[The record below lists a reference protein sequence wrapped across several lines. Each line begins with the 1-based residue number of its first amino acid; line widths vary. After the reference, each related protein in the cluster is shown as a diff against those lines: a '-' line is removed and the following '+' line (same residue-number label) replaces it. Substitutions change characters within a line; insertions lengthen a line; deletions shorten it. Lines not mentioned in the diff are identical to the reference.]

1 MSSTRSRHGCWT
13 CRKRHQKCD
22 EEKPG
27 CRNCRSRGVQCGGY
41 AIQLGE
47 FSISSSADG
56 HMVSKLTRVGRADGK
71 ARRGRPPRSSQ
82 RSARLPNSAKNPAPA
97 GNIPCFPSTESQDP
111 QEVPQVETSS
121 PLPILPLGNSPLPE
135 ISDKEENMHNDQPLI
150 NIFEESLDYEYN
162 NPEVTLGASFTGDP
176 HTSESISLFT
186 LHDREEAGEIIIS
199 AGTGT
204 RLSPYRPLR
213 ITTPGGL
220 LTDRLFHHFI
230 NTLSLSLYPVEPV
243 RNPYRKVYGSLAIE
257 SKPLLDTILFA
268 SGLHLSKL
276 GHLKNDTLKSFRM
289 EIKSSFREALKKGRG
304 FWALGLTVM
313 LSIIFDV
320 IGTGLDSWSLKLVG
334 CRRLLKLGLA
344 EAKGD
349 VETDKKCVLMQFNW
363 MATMGR
369 TLLVGI
375 EPLES
380 LEEIKCIDGDEV
392 CEASPGTID
401 MSFHQSYWWA
411 NMPDWKMHMLL
422 RESADLAVRIHK
434 LRMAGGSTD
443 QLLSATLNVAELL
456 DKIKNWH
463 PDMSSV
469 SPEYMHSVHHFNE
482 IWRLGLLCYI
492 YHEIYALSS
501 DDHRIQEALKKS
513 LDSLQ
518 KLSWLQACMWPVFML
533 AVHAKTVESRDIYR
547 DGLMRMHTSLGFQAP
562 LSLVL
567 VLNKI
572 WDCID
577 ERGWRPWK
585 DVVKELGLELNILL

>member
-1 MSSTRSRHGCWT
+1 M
-13 CRKRHQKCD
+13 HQ
-22 EEKPG
+22 
-27 CRNCRSRGVQCGGY
+27 Q
-41 AIQLGE
+41 
-47 FSISSSADG
+47 
-56 HMVSKLTRVGRADGK
+56 
-71 ARRGRPPRSSQ
+71 
-82 RSARLPNSAKNPAPA
+82 
-97 GNIPCFPSTESQDP
+97 
-111 QEVPQVETSS
+111 
-121 PLPILPLGNSPLPE
+121 
-135 ISDKEENMHNDQPLI
+135 QPLA
-150 NIFEESLDYEYN
+150 NIFETSFDYDYN
-162 NPEVTLGASFTGDP
+162 NQEDTLGLSLTSDIQ
-176 HTSESISLFT
+176 TSESISSFT
-186 LHDREEAGEIIIS
+186 LSDCEESGEVI
-199 AGTGT
+199 
-204 RLSPYRPLR
+204 LSPDAETDLCPYQPLR
-213 ITTPGGL
+213 ITLPSGL
-220 LTDRLFHHFI
+220 MTDRLFHHFI

-257 SKPLLDTILFA
+257 CKPLLDTILFA

-276 GHLKNDTLKSFRM
+276 GHLENDTLKAFRM
-289 EIKSSFREALKKGRG
+289 EIKNSFREALKKGRG

-369 TLLVGI
+369 TLLVGV

-392 CEASPGTID
+392 CEKSPGTID

-411 NMPDWKMHMLL
+411 NMPDWKMHMFL
-422 RESADLAVRIHK
+422 REAADLAVNIHK

-443 QLLSATLNVAELL
+443 QLLSATLSVAELL

-469 SPEYMHSVHHFNE
+469 SLEYMHSVHHFNE
-482 IWRLGLLCYI
+482 IWRLGLFCYI
-492 YHEIYALSS
+492 YHDIYALPS
-501 DDHRIQEALKKS
+501 DDHRIQEALEKS
-513 LDSLQ
+513 LESMQ
-518 KLSWLQACMWPVFML
+518 KLTWLQACMWPVFML
-533 AVHAKTVESRDIYR
+533 AVHAKTVESRGVYR
-547 DGLMRMHTSLGFQAP
+547 DGLMKMHTSLGFQAP

>member
-1 MSSTRSRHGCWT
+1 MPSC
-13 CRKRHQKCD
+13 
-22 EEKPG
+22 
-27 CRNCRSRGVQCGGY
+27 
-41 AIQLGE
+41 
-47 FSISSSADG
+47 
-56 HMVSKLTRVGRADGK
+56 
-71 ARRGRPPRSSQ
+71 PPTQ
-82 RSARLPNSAKNPAPA
+82 P
-97 GNIPCFPSTESQDP
+97 QDP
-111 QEVPQVETSS
+111 REVPQVEISS
-121 PLPILPLGNSPLPE
+121 PPSTFPLSNSPLPD
-135 ISDKEENMHNDQPLI
+135 ISDKEENIHHHQPLF
-150 NIFEESLDYEYN
+150 NIFEETLDYDYN
-162 NPEVTLGASFTGDP
+162 APEVTLALSLSYDP
-176 HTSESISLFT
+176 HASEPIFPFILN
-186 LHDREEAGEIIIS
+186 DYEEAGEFATSPVVNTI
-199 AGTGT
+199 
-204 RLSPYRPLR
+204 LSPYQPLR
-213 ITTPGGL
+213 ITSPSGL

-257 SKPLLDTILFA
+257 CKPLMDTILFA

-276 GHLKNDTLKSFRM
+276 GHLENDKLKAFRM
-289 EIKSSFREALKKGRG
+289 EIKSSFRDALKKGRG

-392 CEASPGTID
+392 CETSPGTID

-422 RESADLAVRIHK
+422 RESTDLAVKIHK
-434 LRMAGGSTD
+434 LRVTGSSTD

-469 SPEYMHSVHHFNE
+469 SPEYIHSVHHFNE

-492 YHEIYALSS
+492 YHDIYALSS
-501 DDHRIQEALKKS
+501 DDCRIQEALEKS

-518 KLSWLQACMWPVFML
+518 NLSWLQACMWPVFML

-567 VLNKI
+567 VLNRV
-572 WDCID
+572 WDCLD
-577 ERGWRPWK
+577 EKGWRPWK
-585 DVVKELGLELNILL
+585 NVVKELGLELNILL